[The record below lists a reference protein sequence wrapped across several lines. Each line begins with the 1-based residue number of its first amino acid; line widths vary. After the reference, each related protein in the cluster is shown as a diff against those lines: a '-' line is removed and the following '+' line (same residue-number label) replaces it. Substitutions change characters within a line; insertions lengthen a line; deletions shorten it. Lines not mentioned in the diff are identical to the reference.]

1 MKKYCVLTVLFIA
14 SLGLSAP
21 AHALEDGMV
30 IATIPFDFIVAGKS
44 MPAGTYTVARTSSG
58 SELLVSNRNAGAFVI
73 PIMLD
78 SSLNPD
84 PALTFDKVSGSY
96 VLRQVNTPIGA
107 FTLDTRSEE
116 ATLAQSKQHSGMTSS
131 GGH

>member
-1 MKKYCVLTVLFIA
+1 MRKYFVLSVIFIV
-14 SLGLSAP
+14 SLGLSAT
-21 AHALEDGMV
+21 AHAIEDGTV
-30 IATIPFDFIVAGKS
+30 IANIPFDFIVAGKS

-73 PIMLD
+73 PIMFDNSPNLD
-78 SSLNPD
+78 PV
-84 PALTFDKVSGSY
+84 LTFDKVSESY